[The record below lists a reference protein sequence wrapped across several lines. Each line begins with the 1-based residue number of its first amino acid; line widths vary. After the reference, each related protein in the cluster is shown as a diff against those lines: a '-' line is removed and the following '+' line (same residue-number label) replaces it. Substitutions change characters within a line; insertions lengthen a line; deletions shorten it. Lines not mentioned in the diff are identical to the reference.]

1 MPVAIAPAI
10 EHIGDILVIS
20 SITSNPL
27 LRDPGLH
34 RTLLGDGLATSIAA
48 LLGGPPNTTYSEV
61 TGAVA
66 LTRAFNPG
74 IMTWAALIAIML
86 SFSGKLGALLRTI
99 PPPVMGGVLVVLFG
113 TIVVVGINSLVQSGS
128 NLLQSRNMI
137 IVGVIL
143 VLGAGNMSLTIGQF
157 SLEGIGLSSLMGVL
171 LNSVLPNP
179 SPGE

>member
-1 MPVAIAPAI
+1 M
-10 EHIGDILVIS
+10 
-20 SITSNPL
+20 
-27 LRDPGLH
+27 
-34 RTLLGDGLATSIAA
+34 
-48 LLGGPPNTTYSEV
+48 
-61 TGAVA
+61 
-66 LTRAFNPG
+66 
-74 IMTWAALIAIML
+74 
-86 SFSGKLGALLRTI
+86 
-99 PPPVMGGVLVVLFG
+99 VLFG